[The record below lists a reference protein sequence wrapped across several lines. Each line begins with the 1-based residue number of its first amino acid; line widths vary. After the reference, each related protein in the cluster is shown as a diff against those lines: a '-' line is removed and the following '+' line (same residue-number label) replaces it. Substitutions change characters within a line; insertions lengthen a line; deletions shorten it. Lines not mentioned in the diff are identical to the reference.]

1 MPEARTSVVHCFL
14 FGAPDVGGCPRCAHI
29 GWHAS
34 CYPFG
39 MPDCSHPDPDL
50 HPATAPWRAR
60 LRLRFADDTG
70 TTRLVE
76 RVHSGPLRV
85 QKPLYPEGP
94 GICHAIVIHP
104 PGGVVGGDWLSVDA
118 AAGAGSHAFVTTP
131 GAAKWYR
138 ANGKVSRQDVRIAAD
153 TGAAFEWMP
162 QETIFFDDANV
173 VLEHEVELEAGA
185 RYIGSEILCFGRRAS
200 GESFQRG
207 VIRQRTRI
215 RSAAKLVWWEQG
227 TIDGAGPAMHSRFG
241 LNGASVCATLIGV
254 GPPVPANLLAT
265 MRSRDPA
272 LALSQVKSVFVAR
285 YLCDDV
291 EAARHAIATLWQ
303 ALRPHLLGCEA
314 PLPRIWNT

>member
-1 MPEARTSVVHCFL
+1 
-14 FGAPDVGGCPRCAHI
+14 
-29 GWHAS
+29 
-34 CYPFG
+34 
-39 MPDCSHPDPDL
+39 MPDCSQPDPEL
-50 HPATAPWRAR
+50 RPSAAPWRAS
-60 LRLRFADDTG
+60 LRLRFADDAG

-76 RVHSGPLRV
+76 RAHSGPLRV

-104 PGGVVGGDWLSVDA
+104 PGGVVGGDCLSVDA
-118 AAGAGSHAFVTTP
+118 AAGAASHAFVTTP

-138 ANGKVSRQDVRIAAD
+138 ANGKLSRQDVRIAAGVD
-153 TGAAFEWMP
+153 AAFEWMP

-173 VLEHEVELEAGA
+173 VLDHEVELAAGA

-200 GESFQRG
+200 GESFGRG

-227 TIDGAGPAMHSRFG
+227 AIDGAGPAMRSRFG

-254 GPPVPANLLAT
+254 GPPVPANLMAA
-265 MRSRDPA
+265 MRSRAPA
-272 LALSQVKSVFVAR
+272 LAMSQVKSVFVAR
-285 YLCDDV
+285 YLCDDS
-291 EAARHAIATLWQ
+291 ETARHAIATLWQ